1 MRRSV
6 SADSVNQCT
15 HYNLNIQNKSK
26 KLLPALIKQ
35 SRCKTFNKYKA
46 CALVSGTVLTSCC
59 NSTDVVTPSANI
71 GNSTTNNTIN
81 TDTIS
86 NNTQNIMNDD
96 NRKVMQIAEE
106 KGIDEAVKHMFNP
119 TGEKQLS
126 YAEMRERY
134 G

>member
-1 MRRSV
+1 M
-6 SADSVNQCT
+6 
-15 HYNLNIQNKSK
+15 
-26 KLLPALIKQ
+26 P
-35 SRCKTFNKYKA
+35 
-46 CALVSGTVLTSCC
+46 CC
-59 NSTDVVTPSANI
+59 NSTNVVTPSANI
-71 GNSTTNNTIN
+71 GNSTTNTIN

-86 NNTQNIMNDD
+86 NNSITGSINTRNIMNDD
-96 NRKVMQIAEE
+96 NRKVILIAEE

>member
-1 MRRSV
+1 MF
-6 SADSVNQCT
+6 C
-15 HYNLNIQNKSK
+15 KSC
-26 KLLPALIKQ
+26 
-35 SRCKTFNKYKA
+35 S
-46 CALVSGTVLTSCC
+46 
-59 NSTDVVTPSANI
+59 NSTNVVTPSANI
-71 GNSTTNNTIN
+71 GNSTT
-81 TDTIS
+81 DTIS
-86 NNTQNIMNDD
+86 NNTRNIMNDD

>member
-1 MRRSV
+1 M
-6 SADSVNQCT
+6 
-15 HYNLNIQNKSK
+15 
-26 KLLPALIKQ
+26 P
-35 SRCKTFNKYKA
+35 
-46 CALVSGTVLTSCC
+46 CC

-71 GNSTTNNTIN
+71 GNSTTIPNGSHNTIN

-86 NNTQNIMNDD
+86 NNSITGSIKMN
-96 NRKVMQIAEE
+96 EE
-106 KGIDEAVKHMFNP
+106 NKKALKILIGKGGDEAVKHMFNP

>member
-1 MRRSV
+1 V
-6 SADSVNQCT
+6 VIGKLI
-15 HYNLNIQNKSK
+15 YNIIKKKTFGSK
-26 KLLPALIKQ
+26 KHQ
-35 SRCKTFNKYKA
+35 QMSCK
-46 CALVSGTVLTSCC
+46 SCI
-59 NSTDVVTPSANI
+59 NSTNVVTPSNNI
-71 GNSTTNNTIN
+71 GNSIIIPNGSHNTVN
-81 TDTIS
+81 TDIIS
-86 NNTQNIMNDD
+86 NNSITGSINTQNIMNDD

>member
-1 MRRSV
+1 MFFPKIPILS
-6 SADSVNQCT
+6 
-15 HYNLNIQNKSK
+15 
-26 KLLPALIKQ
+26 
-35 SRCKTFNKYKA
+35 CKY
-46 CALVSGTVLTSCC
+46 CC
-59 NSTDVVTPSANI
+59 NKVDVISPSTNI
-71 GNSTTNNTIN
+71 GNSTIIPNGSHNTIN

-86 NNTQNIMNDD
+86 NNSITGSINTQNIMNND